1 MNALFLDRRDDA
13 CRPLWL
19 VAEQDVDTWTQ
30 RLPAADAARLG
41 TWLRANAFRA
51 ERHRVV
57 LLPGADGDVA
67 GVVLGLGR
75 LASLDELT
83 PWHVA
88 GLADRLPNGRY
99 YFADALSPTA
109 ATQAALGWALGSY
122 RYDRYRRPPAAP
134 RPALVLPVGAD
145 ASYVVRAAEADALAR
160 DLINTPAADLGPAE
174 LAAAV
179 AGVANRYGAR
189 FRQVVGEQ
197 LLTERLPAIHAV
209 GRAASTAPRLA
220 ELRWGTAGPRVTIV
234 GKGVCFD
241 TGGLDIKPGSSMAL
255 MKKDMGGAACALAL
269 AQMVMDARLPV
280 QLRLLV
286 PAVENS
292 IAGNAYR
299 PGDVLQT
306 RRGLTVEV
314 NNTDAE
320 GRLVLCDALA
330 LADEERPDLL
340 LDLATLTGAAR
351 VALGPELPALY
362 AVDDALAGEALA
374 AGRRTSDPMWQ
385 LPLWAAYDDD
395 YSSKVADVANVS
407 AAPFAGSIIAALFL
421 RRFVGETT
429 PWMHVDLY
437 AWNGKERPG
446 RPVGGEA
453 QCVRAFFDLLQRRY
467 RS

>member
-1 MNALFLDRRDDA
+1 MNSLFLERRDDA

-19 VAEQDVDTWTQ
+19 VAEQDVDAWAQ
-30 RLPAADAARLG
+30 RLGDGATRASA
-41 TWLRANAFRA
+41 WSRANGFRA
-51 ERHRVV
+51 ERHRVL
-57 LLPGADGDVA
+57 LLPAADGDVA
-67 GVVLGLGR
+67 GAVLGLGR
-75 LASLDELT
+75 LASVEDLT

-88 GLADRLPNGRY
+88 GLVDRLPSGRY
-99 YFADALSPTA
+99 YLADELPAGA
-109 ATQAALGWALGSY
+109 ATQVALGWALGRY
-122 RYDRYRRPPAAP
+122 RFERYRRPTATP
-134 RPALVLPVGAD
+134 RPALVAPAGAD
-145 ASYVVRAAEADALAR
+145 LAYVARATEADALAR

-174 LAAAV
+174 LAAAI
-179 AGVANRYGAR
+179 AAVANRYGAR

-197 LLTERLPAIHAV
+197 LLAERFPAIHAV
-209 GRAASTAPRLA
+209 GRAAAAAPRLA

-269 AQMVMDARLPV
+269 AQMVMDARLPL

-306 RRGLTVEV
+306 RRGITVEV

-340 LDLATLTGAAR
+340 IDLATLTGAAR
-351 VALGPELPALY
+351 VALGPEVPALY
-362 AVDDALAGEALA
+362 ASDDALAAEALA
-374 AGRRTSDPMWQ
+374 ASRRTADPLWQ
-385 LPLWAAYDDD
+385 LPLWSGYEDDFG
-395 YSSKVADVANVS
+395 SKVADVANVS

-421 RRFVGETT
+421 RRFVSETT
-429 PWMHVDLY
+429 PWLHVDLY

-453 QCVRAFFDLLQRRY
+453 QCVRAFYDMLDRRH
-467 RS
+467 RA